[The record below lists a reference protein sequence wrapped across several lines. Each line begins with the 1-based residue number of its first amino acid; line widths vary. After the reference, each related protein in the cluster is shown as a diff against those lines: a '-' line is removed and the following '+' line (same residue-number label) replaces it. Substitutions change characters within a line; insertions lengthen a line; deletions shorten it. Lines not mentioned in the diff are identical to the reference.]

1 MVVICPVIGVPL
13 STGANCT
20 SQIQLQHDA
29 ELVLNQPVQYHCKIN
44 ESTILTWRVLH
55 NDGSQIGSTKFVS
68 SINQFPSSI
77 GGLFTARQS
86 LASIA
91 GTISFTVQS
100 SIDGYTI
107 ICEDGLT
114 MESENFTIN
123 LSSSGQQGMFQS
135 KSY

>member
-1 MVVICPVIGVPL
+1 M
-13 STGANCT
+13 
-20 SQIQLQHDA
+20 
-29 ELVLNQPVQYHCKIN
+29 
-44 ESTILTWRVLH
+44 H
-55 NDGSQIGSTKFVS
+55 NDGSQIGSTRFVS
-68 SINQFPSSI
+68 SINQSPSSI

-114 MESENFTIN
+114 MESENLTIN

-135 KSY
+135 KVTDDNFIMIVV